1 MNAYMGYSRDAG
13 PEEGA
18 CLIFA
23 HTVQEARKT
32 GYPIVSGWWS
42 IEFTDMAAKRLNAP
56 HLFAEA
62 DQEKLAAGI
71 PHAIE
76 CPKACNRCEHW
87 GYKLNN
93 DGVCENCIDD
103 ND

>member
-32 GYPIVSGWWS
+32 GYPIVSGWWG

-56 HLFAEA
+56 HRLPKRIRKNLPPEYLTPSNARRHVIA
-62 DQEKLAAGI
+62 VSTGVTNA
-71 PHAIE
+71 PHNRR
-76 CPKACNRCEHW
+76 PKRSV
-87 GYKLNN
+87 GRPS
-93 DGVCENCIDD
+93 
-103 ND
+103 